1 MKKTKIALA
10 ITAAV
15 MVSQPVLA
23 TNGTNMVGLGAQS
36 AAMGGTG
43 VAAYYGAENVVV
55 NPGLI
60 GKAVGS
66 EFAFG
71 GTLFQPKVTNTGVA
85 GTEETSTADTN
96 LIPSVSLVSRIN
108 EELTFGIGMYG
119 TSGMGVDYSKS
130 AMHLEAQS
138 NMQIMRFVP
147 TLAFNQDNFGVG
159 ISPIIQYGSLDI
171 NYEMGD
177 PTAACPGPSCGPGNV
192 GKGMASDLGFGF
204 SLGGYFD
211 ITQDLTLAAVYTS
224 AIKMKYDGQLS
235 TASQPFEDFGMLT
248 SAFGDELEQPAE
260 LKIGAAYTMGN
271 MMYTADFKQIAW
283 GSATGYKD
291 FGWEDQNVIA
301 LGAKFSGNGYW
312 AGVGFNTGNNPIKEQ
327 AATTAHGQTVNFF
340 NNLFFPATTETH
352 ISVGG
357 GYSLT
362 SHLTVEGA
370 IVMAPE
376 VKTTVTG
383 PDLVGGS
390 PAGADNTTTHSQMG
404 YTITARYNF

>member
-1 MKKTKIALA
+1 MKKTKLALA
-10 ITAAV
+10 ITAATLV
-15 MVSQPVLA
+15 ATPVLA

-36 AAMGGTG
+36 SAMGGTG

-71 GTLFQPKVTNTGVA
+71 GTLFMPTVTNDASGA
-85 GTEETSTADTN
+85 GKETSSANLN

-119 TSGMGVDYSKS
+119 TSGMGVDYSDS
-130 AMHLEAQS
+130 ANHMNAQS

-147 TLAFNQDNFGVG
+147 TLAFNQANFGIG
-159 ISPIIQYGSLDI
+159 FSPIIQYGSLDI
-171 NYEMGD
+171 NFRMNAGGGTETY
-177 PTAACPGPSCGPGNV
+177 
-192 GKGMASDLGFGF
+192 GKGMASDLGYGF

-211 ITQDLTLAAVYTS
+211 LSNELTLAAAYTS
-224 AIKMKYDGQLS
+224 AIEMKYDGQLS
-235 TASQPFEDFGMLT
+235 TASAPFVTVGALPK
-248 SAFGDELEQPAE
+248 AFGDKLAQPAE
-260 LKIGAAYTMGN
+260 LKLGAAYTMGN
-271 MMYTADFKQIAW
+271 MLYTADVKQIAW
-283 GSATGYKD
+283 SSATGYKD
-291 FGWEDQNVIA
+291 FGWVDQNVIA
-301 LGAKFSGNGYW
+301 LGAKYSTNSFW
-312 AGVGFNTGNNPIKEQ
+312 AGVGLNHGNNPIKEKS
-327 AATTAHGQTVNFF
+327 ASATGGPAINMF

-362 SHLTVEGA
+362 PHLTLEGA

-376 VKTTVTG
+376 VKTTVKV
-383 PDLVGGS
+383 PNM
-390 PAGADNTTTHSQMG
+390 AGAGTLDNTTTHSQMG
-404 YTITARYNF
+404 YTFTARYNF

>member
-1 MKKTKIALA
+1 MKKTKLALA
-10 ITAAV
+10 ITAASFV
-15 MVSQPVLA
+15 ATPVLA

-71 GTLFQPKVTNTGVA
+71 GTVFMPTVKNTGVA
-85 GTEETSTADTN
+85 ATEETSTANLN

-108 EELTFGIGMYG
+108 EQLTFGIGMYG

-130 AMHLEAQS
+130 ATHLEAQS

-147 TLAFNQDNFGVG
+147 TLAFNQANFGVG
-159 ISPIIQYGSLDI
+159 VSPIIQYGSLDI
-171 NYEMGD
+171 NYNADMD
-177 PTAACPGPSCGPGNV
+177 PFTAGSQPGNV
-192 GKGMASDLGFGF
+192 GKGMASDLGMGF

-211 ITQDLTLAAVYTS
+211 LTKELTLAASYTS
-224 AIKMKYDGQLS
+224 AIEMKYDGQLS
-235 TASQPFEDFGMLT
+235 TASAPFTAAGLVNP
-248 SAFGDELEQPAE
+248 FGDKLAQPAE
-260 LKIGAAYTMGN
+260 LKLGAAYTMGN
-271 MMYTADFKQIAW
+271 MLYTADFKQIAW
-283 GSATGYKD
+283 SSATGYKD

-301 LGAKFSGNGYW
+301 LGAKYSTEKYW
-312 AGVGFNTGNNPIKEQ
+312 AGVGFNTGNNPIKPLPES
-327 AATTAHGQTVNFF
+327 AGALSENNKIINMF
-340 NNLFFPATTETH
+340 NNMFFPATTETH

-362 SHLTVEGA
+362 SHLTLEGA
-370 IVMAPE
+370 VFMAPE
-376 VKTTVTG
+376 VKTSITNPTATG
-383 PDLVGGS
+383 
-390 PAGADNTTTHSQMG
+390 GATNTTTHSQMG
-404 YTITARYNF
+404 YTVTARYNF